1 VTPNC
6 YHSPPRNTDKPTYL
20 FIFVR
25 LTTTQAQLFGMA
37 LQMPISVRLGMQSK
51 KLSASGACV
60 KKILLRLWKEQVAQD
75 LVEYA
80 LLLVLISLVLVAS
93 IKTLATG
100 VGKVYSGAASNLTV
114 SGGGGGGGN
123 GGGGG
128 DGGGGGNGG
137 GGNGGGEGG
146 GGNCGGGNGGG
157 GNGGGGN
164 GGGGGGRGGN

>member
-1 VTPNC
+1 
-6 YHSPPRNTDKPTYL
+6 
-20 FIFVR
+20 
-25 LTTTQAQLFGMA
+25 M
-37 LQMPISVRLGMQSK
+37 
-51 KLSASGACV
+51 

-80 LLLVLISLVLVAS
+80 LLLVLVSLVLVAS

-114 SGGGGGGGN
+114 SGGGGGN

-137 GGNGGGEGG
+137 GGGGNGGD
-146 GGNCGGGNGGG
+146 GGG

-164 GGGGGGRGGN
+164 GGGG